1 MTELAWRLTRL
12 GGRSALLS
20 TGLTAL
26 AVAVATLLLQFA
38 VAGNF
43 AFAERADRTSWREP
57 PVATGSATAVI
68 ATAADHFGGDS
79 VTRVDLALLDGA
91 DSTAP
96 VPPGLDAF
104 PAPGEVWLS
113 PAAADLL
120 EGVPETD
127 FLARYGDVHVAG
139 ELGPEALAHPNE
151 LVAVVGRDAADPA
164 MTAERHSADGV
175 SPREIDGFTGGQ
187 FDAVYGF
194 YMILMV
200 LAAILMAVPA
210 AVFGA
215 AAARLTVA
223 RRDER
228 LAALRLVGATPAQV
242 MRLQLIETVLAAAAG
257 AVAGTLAWLA
267 VTPLVA
273 LIPID
278 GGRWY
283 VADLWAGAPWMLA
296 VAAAV
301 PVLVGVSALIGLR
314 NVVISPL
321 GVARRVKPKGLK
333 AIRLVVFVV
342 LAAAFMIG
350 SNLVGGDM
358 VAVAVLIGL
367 FAATL
372 AAVNLVG
379 PWIVQRLGRI
389 LARTARG
396 PARMLAARRLA
407 DDPKAAWRAVAGV
420 AIAGFVAGSVAMFPM
435 IQSDTSAQST
445 ETIASMVP
453 ADEAEALAAGLSET
467 LGDGAEVAVVESG
480 MVESGAVE
488 SSGFLTAEEGMA
500 VIEATTS
507 GAELEAVRSTM
518 TAVLPGNPPEREVDS
533 SIMSNRLVASVRTG
547 VTVVLAVVFLT
558 AAVSAAISAIGSVL
572 DRRQTYRLLHLAGT
586 EQRVLD
592 RARRQETVLPLAII
606 GGASILT
613 GMVLTSPVIGGM
625 GFDASGALILGA
637 TVAAGFTAVIAA
649 GALSRPLLRA
659 VMRDVSPRP
668 D

>member
-43 AFAERADRTSWREP
+43 AFAERADRTAWRDP
-57 PVATGSATAVI
+57 AAATGSASAVI

-79 VTRVDLALLDGA
+79 VTRVDLAALDG
-91 DSTAP
+91 DAP
-96 VPPGLDAF
+96 VPPGMDAF

-120 EGVPETD
+120 EGVPAAD
-127 FLARYGDVHVAG
+127 FLARYGDVRVAG
-139 ELGPEALAHPNE
+139 ELGAEALAHPNE

-164 MTAERHSADGV
+164 MHAERTSADGV
-175 SPREIDGFTGGQ
+175 SPREVDSFAGGSA
-187 FDAVYGF
+187 DAVYGF

-228 LAALRLVGATPAQV
+228 LATLRLIGATPGQV
-242 MRLQLIETVLAAAAG
+242 MRLTLIETTLAAAAG
-257 AVAGTLAWLA
+257 AVVGTLAWML

-283 VADLWAGAPWMLA
+283 VGDLWAGAPWMVA

-301 PVLVGVSALIGLR
+301 PALVAVSSLIGLR
-314 NVVISPL
+314 SVVISPL
-321 GVARRVKPKGLK
+321 GVARRVKTKGLK
-333 AIRLVVFVV
+333 AIRLVVFAV
-342 LAAAFMIG
+342 LAIAFMVG
-350 SNLVGGDM
+350 SNMVGGDM
-358 VAVAVLIGL
+358 VAVAILIGL

-379 PWIVQRLGRI
+379 PWIVQKLGRL

-396 PARMLAARRLA
+396 PARLLAARRLA

-435 IQSDTSAQST
+435 LQTDTGAQGT
-445 ETIASMVP
+445 ETVATTVP
-453 ADEAEALAAGLSET
+453 ADEADVLAADLAAR
-467 LGDGAEVAVVESG
+467 LGDTAEVAVVD
-480 MVESGAVE
+480 
-488 SSGFLTAEEGMA
+488 SSGYLTAGDGRA
-500 VIEATTS
+500 VIEATTT
-507 GAELEAVRSTM
+507 GEQLEAVRSTM
-518 TAVLPGNPPEREVDS
+518 TAALPGNPPEREVDS
-533 SIMSNRLVASVRTG
+533 SIMSNRLVGSVRTG
-547 VTVVLAVVFLT
+547 VTVVLAVVFAT

-572 DRRQTYRLLHLAGT
+572 DRRQAYRLLHLAGT
-586 EQRVLD
+586 EQEVLD
-592 RARRQETVLPLAII
+592 KARRQEALLPLTVI

-613 GMVLTSPVIGGM
+613 GMVLTMPVIGAM

-637 TVAAGFTAVIAA
+637 TVAAGVVAVVAA
-649 GALSRPLLRA
+649 GALSRPLLRS

>member
-43 AFAERADRTSWREP
+43 AFDERGDRTAWREP
-57 PVATGSATAVI
+57 PAATGTATAVI
-68 ATAADHFGGDS
+68 ATAADYYGGDA
-79 VTRVDLALLDGA
+79 VTRVDLAALA
-91 DSTAP
+91 DDAP
-96 VPPGLDAF
+96 APPGMDAF

-120 EGVPETD
+120 EGVPASD
-127 FLARYGDVHVAG
+127 FLARYGDAAVAG

-151 LVAVVGRDAADPA
+151 LVAVVGRDAGDPA
-164 MTAERHSADGV
+164 LRAERFSADGV
-175 SPREIDGFTGGQ
+175 SPREIDGFTGGRA
-187 FDAVYGF
+187 DEVYGF

-215 AAARLTVA
+215 AAARLTVS

-228 LAALRLVGATPAQV
+228 LATLRLIGATPGQV
-242 MRLQLIETVLAAAAG
+242 MRLTLIETVLAATAG
-257 AVAGTLAWLA
+257 AVAGTLAWMA

-301 PVLVGVSALIGLR
+301 PALVAVSALIGLR
-314 NVVISPL
+314 SVVISPL

-333 AIRLVVFVV
+333 AIRVVVFAV
-342 LAAAFMIG
+342 LAAAFMITT
-350 SNLVGGDM
+350 NLVNGDM
-358 VAVAVLIGL
+358 IVVAVLIGL
-367 FAATL
+367 FAGTL

-396 PARMLAARRLA
+396 PARLLAARRLA

-435 IQSDTSAQST
+435 LQTDTAVQGA
-445 ETIASMVP
+445 ETLAASVP
-453 ADEAEALAAGLSET
+453 ADEAETVAADLRDA
-467 LGDGAEVAVVESG
+467 LGDRAEVAVVDD
-480 MVESGAVE
+480 
-488 SSGFLTAEEGMA
+488 GFLAPGDGAA
-500 VIEATTS
+500 VIEATTT
-507 GAELEAVRSTM
+507 GARLEAVRSTM
-518 TAVLPGNPPEREVDS
+518 TALLPGDPPRREIEE
-533 SIMSNRLVASVRTG
+533 SIVSNRLIGSVRTG

-572 DRRQTYRLLHLAGT
+572 DRRQAYRLLHLAGT

-592 RARRQETVLPLAII
+592 RARRQETLLPLSVI

-613 GMVLTSPVIGGM
+613 GMILTSPVIGGM
-625 GFDASGALILGA
+625 GFDVSGVLIIGA
-637 TVAAGFTAVIAA
+637 TVAAGVAAVVAA
-649 GALSRPLLRA
+649 GALSRPLLRS

>member
-43 AFAERADRTSWREP
+43 AFAERADRTDWRDPAE
-57 PVATGSATAVI
+57 AGASAEAVI

-79 VTRVDLALLDGA
+79 VNRVDLAALGD
-91 DSTAP
+91 DAP
-96 VPPGLDAF
+96 VPPGMDAF
-104 PAPGEVWLS
+104 PRPGEVWLS

-120 EGVPETD
+120 DGVPASD

-151 LVAVVGRDAADPA
+151 LVAVVGRDAADPV
-164 MTAERHSADGV
+164 MTAERTSADGV
-175 SPREIDGFTGGQ
+175 SPRGIDSFAVGNADT
-187 FDAVYGF
+187 VYGF

-228 LAALRLVGATPAQV
+228 LATLRLIGATPGQV
-242 MRLQLIETVLAAAAG
+242 MRLTLIETTLAAVAG
-257 AVAGTLAWLA
+257 AVAGTLAWMA

-283 VADLWAGAPWMLA
+283 VSDLWAGAPWMLA
-296 VAAAV
+296 VAIAV
-301 PVLVGVSALIGLR
+301 PVLVAVSALVGLR
-314 NVVISPL
+314 SVVISPL
-321 GVARRVKPKGLK
+321 GVARRVKTKGLK
-333 AIRLVVFVV
+333 AIRLVVFAV
-342 LAAAFMIG
+342 LAVAFMVG
-350 SNLVGGDM
+350 SNMVGGDM
-358 VAVAVLIGL
+358 IAVAILIGL
-367 FAATL
+367 FAGTL

-379 PWIVQRLGRI
+379 PWICQKLGRL

-396 PARMLAARRLA
+396 PERLLAARRLA

-435 IQSDTSAQST
+435 LQTDTSAQGT
-445 ETIASMVP
+445 ESIAASVP
-453 ADEAEALAAGLSET
+453 ADEADALAADLGER
-467 LGDGAEVAVVESG
+467 LGDSAEVAVVD
-480 MVESGAVE
+480 
-488 SSGFLTAEEGMA
+488 SSGYLTAGDGRA
-500 VIEATTS
+500 VIEATTT

-518 TAVLPGNPPEREVDS
+518 TAALPGDPPEREVDS
-533 SIMSNRLVASVRTG
+533 SIMSNRLVGSVRTG
-547 VTVVLAVVFLT
+547 VTVVLAVVFAT

-572 DRRQTYRLLHLAGT
+572 DRRQAYRLLHLAGT

-592 RARRQETVLPLAII
+592 RARRQETLLPLAII
-606 GGASILT
+606 GGASIAT
-613 GMVLTSPVIGGM
+613 GMVLTAPVIGAM

-637 TVAAGFTAVIAA
+637 TVAAGVAAVVAA
-649 GALSRPLLRA
+649 GALSRPLLRS

>member
-43 AFAERADRTSWREP
+43 AFDERADRTAWRDP
-57 PVATGSATAVI
+57 AAASGSGAAII
-68 ATAADHFGGDS
+68 ATASDYFGGDS
-79 VTRVDLALLDGA
+79 VARVDLAALSGD
-91 DSTAP
+91 AP
-96 VPPGLDAF
+96 VPPGMDAF

-120 EGVPETD
+120 EGVPASD
-127 FLARYGDVHVAG
+127 FLARYGDARIAG
-139 ELGPEALAHPNE
+139 ELGAEALAHPNE

-164 MTAERHSADGV
+164 MTAERTSADGV
-175 SPREIDGFTGGQ
+175 SPRGVDSFAVGNADT
-187 FDAVYGF
+187 VYGF

-228 LAALRLVGATPAQV
+228 LATLRLIGATPGQV
-242 MRLQLIETVLAAAAG
+242 MRLTLIETTLAAAAG
-257 AVAGTLAWLA
+257 AIAGTLAWMA

-283 VADLWAGAPWMLA
+283 VSDLWAGAPWMLV
-296 VAAAV
+296 VALAV
-301 PVLVGVSALIGLR
+301 PVLVAVSALIGLR
-314 NVVISPL
+314 GVVISPL
-321 GVARRVKPKGLK
+321 GVARRVKTKGLK
-333 AIRLVVFVV
+333 AIRLVVFAV
-342 LAAAFMIG
+342 LAVAFMVG
-350 SNLVGGDM
+350 TNLMGGDM
-358 VAVAVLIGL
+358 IVVVVLIGL
-367 FAATL
+367 FAGTL

-379 PWIVQRLGRI
+379 PWIVQKLGRI

-396 PARMLAARRLA
+396 PSRLLAARRLA
-407 DDPKAAWRAVAGV
+407 DDPKSAWRAVAGV

-435 IQSDTSAQST
+435 LQTDTSARET
-445 ETIASMVP
+445 ESVAVLVP
-453 ADEAEALAAGLSET
+453 DSEADALAADLSGR
-467 LGDGAEVAVVESG
+467 LGDAAEVAVVES
-480 MVESGAVE
+480 SGY
-488 SSGFLTAEEGMA
+488 LTGGDGQ
-500 VIEATTS
+500 VVLEATTS
-507 GAELEAVRSTM
+507 GSQLEAVRSTM
-518 TAVLPGNPPEREVDS
+518 TAALPGNPPEREVDS
-533 SIMSNRLVASVRTG
+533 SIMSNRLVGSVRTG

-592 RARRQETVLPLAII
+592 RARRQETLLPLGII

-637 TVAAGFTAVIAA
+637 TVAVGVAAVIAA
-649 GALSRPLLRA
+649 GALSRPLLRS
-659 VMRDVSPRP
+659 VMQDVSPRP

>member
-1 MTELAWRLTRL
+1 MTELAWRLTRF

-43 AFAERADRTSWREP
+43 AFDERADRTSWREP
-57 PVATGSATAVI
+57 AAPTGEAGAII
-68 ATAADHFGGDS
+68 ATAADHYGGDS
-79 VTRVDLALLDGA
+79 VTRVDLAAIGD
-91 DSTAP
+91 DAP
-96 VPPGLDAF
+96 VPPGMDAF

-120 EGVPETD
+120 EDVPESD
-127 FLARYGDVHVAG
+127 FLARYGDVEVAG

-151 LVAVVGRDAADPA
+151 LVAVVGRDAADPV
-164 MTAERHSADGV
+164 MTAERSNADSVSPMEFSTFAGGSADV
-175 SPREIDGFTGGQ
+175 
-187 FDAVYGF
+187 VYGF

-215 AAARLTVA
+215 AAARLTVS

-228 LAALRLVGATPAQV
+228 LATLRLIGATPGQV
-242 MRLQLIETVLAAAAG
+242 MRLTLIETTLAAVAG
-257 AVAGTLAWLA
+257 ALAGTLAWTA

-283 VADLWAGAPWMLA
+283 VGDLWAGAPWMIA
-296 VAAAV
+296 VASAV
-301 PVLVGVSALIGLR
+301 PVLVAASALIGLR
-314 NVVISPL
+314 SVVISPL
-321 GVARRVKPKGLK
+321 GVARRVKTKGLK
-333 AIRLVVFVV
+333 AIRLVVFAV
-342 LAAAFMIG
+342 LAVAFMVG
-350 SNLVGGDM
+350 TNFVGGDM
-358 VAVAVLIGL
+358 IAVAILIGL
-367 FAATL
+367 FAGTL

-389 LARTARG
+389 LARTAKG
-396 PARMLAARRLA
+396 PARLLAARRLA

-435 IQSDTSAQST
+435 LQADTSTQGT
-445 ETIASMVP
+445 ETVAAMVP
-453 ADEAEALAAGLSET
+453 ADEADALAAGLGDR
-467 LGDGAEVAVVESG
+467 LGDAAEVAVVD
-480 MVESGAVE
+480 
-488 SSGFLTAEEGMA
+488 SSGYLTAEDGKA
-500 VIEATTS
+500 VIEATTT

-518 TAVLPGNPPEREVDS
+518 TAVLPGDAPEREVDS
-533 SIMSNRLVASVRTG
+533 SIMSNRLIGSVRTG

-572 DRRQTYRLLHLAGT
+572 DRRRTYRLLHLAGT
-586 EQRVLD
+586 EQKVLD
-592 RARRQETVLPLAII
+592 DARRQETLLPLGII

-637 TVAAGFTAVIAA
+637 TVAAGVVAVIAA
-649 GALSRPLLRA
+649 GALSRPLLRS
-659 VMRDVSPRP
+659 VMHDVSPRP

>member
-1 MTELAWRLTRL
+1 MTELAWRFTRL

-43 AFAERADRTSWREP
+43 AFDERADRTAWRDP
-57 PVATGSATAVI
+57 AAASGTGAAII

-79 VTRVDLALLDGA
+79 VNRVDLAALGTD
-91 DSTAP
+91 AP
-96 VPPGLDAF
+96 VPPGMDAF

-120 EGVPETD
+120 EGVPAAD
-127 FLARYGDVHVAG
+127 FLARYGDAHLAG

-164 MTAERHSADGV
+164 MIAERTSADGV
-175 SPREIDGFTGGQ
+175 SPRAIDSFAVGNA
-187 FDAVYGF
+187 DAVYGF
-194 YMILMV
+194 YLILMV

-228 LAALRLVGATPAQV
+228 LATLRLIGATPGQV
-242 MRLQLIETVLAAAAG
+242 MRLTLIETTLAAVAG
-257 AVAGTLAWLA
+257 AVAGTFAWMA
-267 VTPLVA
+267 VTPLAA

-283 VADLWAGAPWMLA
+283 VSDLWAGAPWMLA
-296 VAAAV
+296 VAVAV
-301 PVLVGVSALIGLR
+301 PVLVAVSALIGLR
-314 NVVISPL
+314 GVVISPL
-321 GVARRVKPKGLK
+321 GVARRVKTKGLK
-333 AIRLVVFVV
+333 AVRLVVFAV
-342 LAAAFMIG
+342 LAVAFMVG
-350 SNLVGGDM
+350 TNVVGGDM
-358 VAVAVLIGL
+358 IAVAVLIGL
-367 FAATL
+367 FAGTL
-372 AAVNLVG
+372 AAVNLAG
-379 PWIVQRLGRI
+379 PWIVQKLGRV

-396 PARMLAARRLA
+396 PSRLLAARRLA
-407 DDPKAAWRAVAGV
+407 DDPKSAWRAVAGV

-435 IQSDTSAQST
+435 LQTDTSAQET
-445 ETIASMVP
+445 ESVAAVVP
-453 ADEAEALAAGLSET
+453 ADRAEALAADLTGR
-467 LGDGAEVAVVESG
+467 LGDTAEVAL
-480 MVESGAVE
+480 VE
-488 SSGFLTAEEGMA
+488 SSGYLTAADGYM

-507 GAELEAVRSTM
+507 GTRLEAVRSTM
-518 TAVLPGNPPEREVDS
+518 TAALPGNPPEREVDA
-533 SIMSNRLVASVRTG
+533 SIMSNRLVGSVRTG

-558 AAVSAAISAIGSVL
+558 AAVSAATAAIGSVL

-592 RARRQETVLPLAII
+592 RARRQETLLPLGII

-613 GMVLTSPVIGGM
+613 GMVLTMPVIGTM

-637 TVAAGFTAVIAA
+637 TVAAGVAAVIAA
-649 GALSRPLLRA
+649 GALSRPLLRS
-659 VMRDVSPRP
+659 VMQDVSPRP

>member
-43 AFAERADRTSWREP
+43 AFDQRGDRTAWRDPGE
-57 PVATGSATAVI
+57 ADGAASAVI
-68 ATAADHFGGDS
+68 ATAADHFGGDTI
-79 VTRVDLALLDGA
+79 TRVDLASLGG
-91 DSTAP
+91 AP

-120 EGVPETD
+120 EGVPESD
-127 FLARYGDVHVAG
+127 FLARYGDVAVAG
-139 ELGPEALAHPNE
+139 ELGGEALAHPNE
-151 LVAVVGRDAADPA
+151 LVAVVGR
-164 MTAERHSADGV
+164 SADDPVMTTERFNADAV
-175 SPREIDGFTGGQ
+175 SPRGFDSFAGGAA
-187 FDAVYGF
+187 DAVYGF

-215 AAARLTVA
+215 ASARLTVS

-228 LAALRLVGATPAQV
+228 LATLRLIGATPGQV
-242 MRLQLIETVLAAAAG
+242 MRLTLIETVLAAAAG
-257 AVAGTLAWLA
+257 AVAGTIAWML

-283 VADLWAGAPWMLA
+283 VADLWAGAPWMTA
-296 VAAAV
+296 VALAV
-301 PVLVGVSALIGLR
+301 PVLVAVSALIGLR
-314 NVVISPL
+314 GVVISPL

-333 AIRLVVFVV
+333 AIRVVVFVV
-342 LAAAFMIG
+342 LAVLFLAATQAVSG
-350 SNLVGGDM
+350 SMLAVGILV
-358 VAVAVLIGL
+358 VL

-372 AAVNLVG
+372 AAVNLIG
-379 PWIVQRLGRI
+379 PWTVQKLGNV

-396 PARMLAARRLA
+396 PARLLAARRLA
-407 DDPKAAWRAVAGV
+407 EDPKAAWRAVAGV
-420 AIAGFVAGSVAMFPM
+420 AIAGFIAGSVALFPM
-435 IQSDTSAQST
+435 IVTDTSTRET
-445 ETIASMVP
+445 ETIAAMVP
-453 ADEAEALAAGLSET
+453 EGEAEALAAVLGER
-467 LGDGAEVAVVESG
+467 LGDGAGVAVVD
-480 MVESGAVE
+480 
-488 SSGFLTAEEGMA
+488 SSGYLTAVDGAA
-500 VIEATTS
+500 VVEATTT
-507 GAELEAVRSTM
+507 GAELEAVRSAM
-518 TAVLPGNPPEREVDS
+518 TAVLPGDPPEREVDS
-533 SIMSNRLVASVRTG
+533 SIVSNRLVGSIRVG
-547 VTVVLAVVFLT
+547 VTVVLAVVFAT

-572 DRRQTYRLLHLAGT
+572 DRRQAYRLLHLAGT
-586 EQRVLD
+586 PQQVLD
-592 RARRQETVLPLAII
+592 RARRQEALLPLGLL

-613 GMVLTSPVIGGM
+613 GMLLTAPVIGAM

-637 TVAAGFTAVIAA
+637 TVALGFGAVVAA
-649 GALSRPLLRA
+649 GAVSRPLLRS
-659 VMRDVSPRP
+659 VMQDVSPRP